1 MHAHGSLVRQE
12 IAKRQRVMAAAKQR
26 VVARPLVSSSPTAS
40 SLAAPTASALAAPTA
55 SVLAARTACALA
67 TDDTQVVDMS
77 PVAKSLKQAF
87 DHAADDQGQP
97 RLEAAGDHE
106 ATSAPGLEV
115 SSGMHGSPRP
125 GSECVALPPSQDVFH
140 DDSVITREQQMKQRD
155 ELQAQGPKGDDEELQ
170 ETPKKGKGKPKAK
183 AKAKSKAK
191 AKASPKK
198 AAAKAKAKAKCRP
211 KAKAKSKAK
220 AKAKCKASRKCKGKP
235 SKVASPDNHD
245 EEADE
250 HDKQDDACVVSDG
263 AAGEEGKPSA
273 ASTAPKT
280 AEPKKPGRRS
290 KQPESGHSPPKAK
303 ATFARRYRPEK
314 DAWARSKWDALKGG
328 FQLYVLP
335 GVCNAPSLEAL
346 VICSHVGRNCE
357 LEFACLAECF

>member
-1 MHAHGSLVRQE
+1 MHVSASVVRQE

-26 VVARPLVSSSPTAS
+26 AVARPLVSSSPTAS

-55 SVLAARTACALA
+55 SALAIPTASVLA

-97 RLEAAGDHE
+97 RLEAARDHE
-106 ATSAPGLEV
+106 ATSGPGPAILEV

-125 GSECVALPPSQDVFH
+125 GSERAALPPSQDVFH

-155 ELQAQGPKGDDEELQ
+155 ELQAQGPKGDDEELK
-170 ETPKKGKGKPKAK
+170 ETPKKGRKGKGEGKPKAK

-198 AAAKAKAKAKCRP
+198 AAAKAKAKAKAKGRP

-220 AKAKCKASRKCKGKP
+220 AKAKRKASPKSKGKP
-235 SKVASPDNHD
+235 SEVASPDNHN

-250 HDKQDDACVVSDG
+250 HDKQDDTCVVSDG
-263 AAGEEGKPSA
+263 AAGEEVKPSA

-328 FQLYVLP
+328 FELYVLP
-335 GVCNAPSLEAL
+335 GVCHAPSLEAL
-346 VICSHVGRNCE
+346 VLCSHVG
-357 LEFACLAECF
+357 